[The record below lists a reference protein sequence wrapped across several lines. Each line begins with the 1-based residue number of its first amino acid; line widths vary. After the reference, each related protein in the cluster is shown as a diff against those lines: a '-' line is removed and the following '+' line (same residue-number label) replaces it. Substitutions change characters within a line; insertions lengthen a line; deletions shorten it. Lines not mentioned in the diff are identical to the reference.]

1 MSIKELWEEL
11 KRLSGEQITAFYKHF
26 SELSKEFKNFR
37 EYIYK
42 MKEHEGTYYVL
53 TNKDGALN
61 GYFFNTMYDERLQS
75 FYSTSDIRAGERLY
89 LVNDYYEQKTFI
101 VQYRIY
107 SPTKNTMFLEV
118 KEYKH
123 EEGYADPD
131 YCYTDEFEKYVKEL
145 AEDKAMFDAA
155 KKEYNK
161 HQFAEDS
168 EYPVDQRLDDFLCSQ
183 ITQRIDREHRTYL
196 EYTCLMYKVQE
207 IVYRMHGRQFK
218 KPARYEYSDF

>member
-1 MSIKELWEEL
+1 MSIKELWEEV
-11 KRLSGEQITAFYKHF
+11 KRLSGEQLTAAAKHF
-26 SELSKEFKNFR
+26 SELKNEFNKLR
-37 EYIYK
+37 ECIYK
-42 MKEHEGTYYVL
+42 MQEHDGTYYVL

-61 GYFFNTMYDERLQS
+61 GYFFNTMYDDRLQS
-75 FYSTSDIRAGERLY
+75 FYSKADIKAGERLY

-107 SPTKNTMFLEV
+107 SPTKNTMYLEV

-145 AEDKAMFDAA
+145 AEDKTMFDIA
-155 KKEYNK
+155 KNEYNK

-183 ITQRIDREHRTYL
+183 IAQRINSEHRTYL
-196 EYTCLMYKVQE
+196 EYTCLTYKVTE
-207 IVYRMHGRQFK
+207 IVYRMHGREFK
-218 KPARYEYSDF
+218 KPSRWEYSEF